1 LAHRRLWHE
10 ERAGD
15 LGRRQAADRAQRQCD
30 LGLRSE
36 RRVAAGEDQAESFV
50 GHGLVTGFLA
60 LQLCEALE
68 QLRLARERA
77 FPADAIDRA
86 VARGR
91 DQPGARIL
99 RRSVARPALECGRD
113 RVLKGVLCELE
124 VAEDADQGCENAA
137 PLLAEDGFDRNQCST
152 TGLTSIVPPVRAAGI
167 LAATSIASSRF
178 SASIR

>member
-1 LAHRRLWHE
+1 M
-10 ERAGD
+10 
-15 LGRRQAADRAQRQCD
+15 
-30 LGLRSE
+30 
-36 RRVAAGEDQAESFV
+36 AAGEDQAQSLV
-50 GHGLVTGFLA
+50 GHRLVAVVFGLELR
-60 LQLCEALE
+60 ESLE

-77 FPADAIDRA
+77 LPPDAVDRA
-86 VARGR
+86 VPRGR

-137 PLLAEDGFDRNQCST
+137 PLLAEDGFDGIQCST

-167 LAATSIASSRF
+167 LAATSIASSKL